1 MREDLKIALKNAL
14 LFSVFELLMIYFFDI
29 FSFINDTPMELVL
42 FSTVFGLIFFVHF
55 FSILIISKVIVTEN
69 VKRYMSF
76 LSYISTAFISALI
89 FGSGITGTVNLLPLL
104 LSAFVIPAV
113 LPSVMFFLLYIFKEN
128 ESKEVK
134 SQIVYVDQAKEEI
147 KQEEPII
154 RFVLENES
162 GKKLLDVAINR
173 IICFEANDNYVVT
186 YYLDKEDKIK
196 KSMERISL
204 KKIEEMLDGLGVK
217 TFSRVHKSY
226 LIHQLFIDEIKGKAQ
241 AQKIK
246 LHHLE
251 LLVPVSRTFNLNTL
265 DINF

>member
-1 MREDLKIALKNAL
+1 MGRIKTSFKTAL
-14 LFSVFELLMIYFFDI
+14 LFGLYQLALIWLFDI
-29 FSFINDTPMELVL
+29 FSFFKNDLSSIIAYVISFITIVL
-42 FSTVFGLIFFVHF
+42 FYLISEFILSKLLKSDQMEGVVKSISFITSSFLASLSCFWILKGDSTVL
-55 FSILIISKVIVTEN
+55 LIII
-69 VKRYMSF
+69 
-76 LSYISTAFISALI
+76 
-89 FGSGITGTVNLLPLL
+89 
-104 LSAFVIPAV
+104 SAFVIPAL
-113 LPSVMFFLLYIFKEN
+113 LPSITFFLLHIFKEN
-128 ESKEVK
+128 ESKEPQPQVIYIE
-134 SQIVYVDQAKEEI
+134 QTKEEI

-186 YYLDKEDKIK
+186 YYLDKEDKVK

-217 TFSRVHKSY
+217 SFSRVHKSY

-251 LLVPVSRTFNLNTL
+251 ILVPVSRTFNLNTL
-265 DINF
+265 EINQ

>member
-1 MREDLKIALKNAL
+1 MDTIKTSLKTAL
-14 LFSVFELLMIYFFDI
+14 LFGLYQTALIWLFDI
-29 FSFINDTPMELVL
+29 FSFFKNDLSILTSYIISFIAIVL
-42 FSTVFGLIFFVHF
+42 FYLISELILSKMLKSDQMGGVVK
-55 FSILIISKVIVTEN
+55 SISFITS
-69 VKRYMSF
+69 SF
-76 LSYISTAFISALI
+76 LASLSCFWILK
-89 FGSGITGTVNLLPLL
+89 GDPTVLLVII
-104 LSAFVIPAV
+104 SAFVIPAL
-113 LPSVMFFLLYIFKEN
+113 LPSITFFLLHIFKEN
-128 ESKEVK
+128 ESVVL
-134 SQIVYVDQAKEEI
+134 QPQVVYVEQTKEEL

-186 YYLDKEDKIK
+186 YYLDKEDKVK

-204 KKIEEMLDGLGVK
+204 KKIEEMLEGLGVK

-251 LLVPVSRTFNLNTL
+251 LLVPVSRTFNLASLNI
-265 DINF
+265 DM